1 MSYKVNPSA
10 WGAAFPIPAQI
21 VDKHIRMAGATQL
34 KALLWLLRHA
44 AEEVSIDE
52 LSAAIGQK
60 PADTVDAL
68 QYWVENEILLLD
80 GSVPLSHKSE
90 NTGTPAVFHP
100 ATATPA
106 QQVLYT
112 EAESDA
118 PKKEFAPLAAAKPT
132 SEQIVARAKESKE
145 IKFLFNEVQLKL
157 GRTIGYEGQYTLLMM
172 HDQYGLPVEVILM
185 IIEYVVSIDK
195 ISYSYIAS
203 IGRNWGEREIDT
215 IEKAD
220 EQITNLRTSNTLWKQ
235 FAAMAGI
242 TNPRPTS
249 AQIPYIKSWGTEL
262 GFDAEMIYLAYEQM
276 ANHCQ
281 RLSLPYID
289 KVLKTWHSA
298 GIKTPEDV
306 ENSNQARS
314 AQKGKKQN
322 GKAGEASYDLEE
334 FKRHSLHD
342 DIVYEKRKK

>member
-10 WGAAFPIPAQI
+10 WGAAFPVPSQV

-44 AEEVSIDE
+44 SEEINLDE

-60 PADTVDAL
+60 RADTVDAL
-68 QYWVENEILLLD
+68 QYWVENGILFSDDLPVYTIENETNSTASVS
-80 GSVPLSHKSE
+80 GSSKVKS
-90 NTGTPAVFHP
+90 
-100 ATATPA
+100 
-106 QQVLYT
+106 T
-112 EAESDA
+112 EADVPQAEA
-118 PKKEFAPLAAAKPT
+118 VKKAFAPLPVAKPDY
-132 SEQIVARAKESKE
+132 EQIAARASESRE
-145 IKFLFNEVQLKL
+145 IIFLFNEAQVKL
-157 GRTIGYEGQYTLLMM
+157 GRTIGYEGQCALLMM

-185 IIEYVVSIDK
+185 ILEYVVSINK

-203 IGRNWGEREIDT
+203 IGRDWGEKEIDT

-235 FAAMAGI
+235 FAATAGI
-242 TNPRPTS
+242 SNTRPTTTQL
-249 AQIPYIKSWGTEL
+249 AYVKSWGNDL

-289 KVLKTWHSA
+289 KVLNTWHKA
-298 GIKTPEDV
+298 GINTPEDV
-306 ENSNQARS
+306 ENANQAR
-314 AQKGKKQN
+314 ATQNGKKQN
-322 GKAGEASYDLEE
+322 GNSSNASYDLEE
-334 FKRHSLHD
+334 FKRSSLHD
-342 DIVYEKRKK
+342 PIVYEKRKKQ